1 MRFTDRQIDRFTD
14 LAIHQAQKK
23 LDEEEKER
31 VEVRPTGPM
40 LKDRII
46 MGIFESLESHELGQ
60 LEENDQRDEN
70 IAAMANKPY
79 YLG

>member
-1 MRFTDRQIDRFTD
+1 
-14 LAIHQAQKK
+14 
-23 LDEEEKER
+23 
-31 VEVRPTGPM
+31 M

-70 IAAMANKPY
+70 FAAMANKPY